1 MGYRAYPVCQNGHI
15 GVNEWIQVCPVRH
28 MGLGVTR
35 GSKVTH
41 QYPLPWVIN
50 NPPVSP
56 ALALRVAWPTPGTD
70 GHVSERGRPATKGPV
85 AATRLEPI

>member
-41 QYPLPWVIN
+41 PYPLPWVIN
-50 NPPVSP
+50 NPPVSSEAGVGGHLGP
-56 ALALRVAWPTPGTD
+56 PRGTD
-70 GHVSERGRPATKGPV
+70 GHVSERGRPATESTV
-85 AATRLEPI
+85 AATDL